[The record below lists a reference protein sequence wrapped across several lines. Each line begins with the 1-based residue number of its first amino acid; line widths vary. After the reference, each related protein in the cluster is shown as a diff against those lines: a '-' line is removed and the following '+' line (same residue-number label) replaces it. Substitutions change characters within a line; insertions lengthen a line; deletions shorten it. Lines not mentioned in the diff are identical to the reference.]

1 VDIEKYLF
9 ENVERLIEEHILS
22 AELKSKETKVQK
34 SNRKTMEK
42 KLQRL
47 NDLYVNG
54 FIDLDKYKADYAE
67 LQSQIV
73 DVAPPAQKK
82 DLAAL
87 KEFLQGNYKEIYGT
101 LSDVEKQAM
110 WRTIIKEI
118 RVSGNKILG
127 IKFL

>member
-1 VDIEKYLF
+1 MSLPRCK
-9 ENVERLIEEHILS
+9 
-22 AELKSKETKVQK
+22 
-34 SNRKTMEK
+34 
-42 KLQRL
+42 
-47 NDLYVNG
+47 
-54 FIDLDKYKADYAE
+54 
-67 LQSQIV
+67 
-73 DVAPPAQKK
+73 KK

-87 KEFLQGNYKEIYGT
+87 KDFLQGDYKDVYGT

>member
-1 VDIEKYLF
+1 
-9 ENVERLIEEHILS
+9 
-22 AELKSKETKVQK
+22 
-34 SNRKTMEK
+34 MEK

-54 FIDLDKYKADYAE
+54 FIDMDKYKADYAE

-73 DVAPPAQKK
+73 DVAPPVQKK